1 MRITA
6 DNWAEFFQ
14 DPPTIYLNGIV
25 MDLVQEADEEAGY
38 ILITE
43 TDAKG
48 DLFMKNGEPVSRKLT
63 GRVSI
68 EGPRLEHA
76 VTVTD
81 HAGEAVY
88 GDFMGLQAPE
98 IKWIAAEDVV
108 IPGDAVYF
116 PLISWDIAANLETVR
131 VTPSR
136 SAEHEKALDELWAG
150 RLTPNQVRE
159 QFDLPPVEGGDI
171 YLKGDLFKGCKL
183 VEGPFIPDGEIIKK
197 LK

>member
-48 DLFMKNGEPVSRKLT
+48 ELFMKNGEPVSRKLT

-68 EGPRLEHA
+68 EGTRLEHA
-76 VTVTD
+76 VAVTD

-88 GDFMGLQAPE
+88 GDFMGLKIGDIPPGGFTITWE
-98 IKWIAAEDVV
+98 TGEDR
-108 IPGDAVYF
+108 DAVAFSPVTLNGQPLDYF
-116 PLISWDIAANLETVR
+116 LAGGEQGVDLIFGPPEDIT
-131 VTPSR
+131 
-136 SAEHEKALDELWAG
+136 
-150 RLTPNQVRE
+150 
-159 QFDLPPVEGGDI
+159 
-171 YLKGDLFKGCKL
+171 
-183 VEGPFIPDGEIIKK
+183 
-197 LK
+197 